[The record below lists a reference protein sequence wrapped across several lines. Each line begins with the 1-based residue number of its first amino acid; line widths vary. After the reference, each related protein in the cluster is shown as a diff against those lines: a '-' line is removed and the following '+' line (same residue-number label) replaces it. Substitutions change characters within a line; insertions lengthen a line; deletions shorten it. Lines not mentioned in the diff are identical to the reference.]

1 MMIELIECGC
11 SDEREKKSDKEIEE
25 LCKVFGH
32 AVVHMFHFVMVFS
45 IPATLTYQHYREHLF
60 ANTKKTERQQQQ
72 QQQQKTSDFENVCI
86 N

>member
-32 AVVHMFHFVMVFS
+32 AVVHMFHFVMVFFDTGYS
-45 IPATLTYQHYREHLF
+45 HMPTQQRTFLCQYKKKLNANNNSSSKKLLTLKMF
-60 ANTKKTERQQQQ
+60 
-72 QQQQKTSDFENVCI
+72 V
-86 N
+86 